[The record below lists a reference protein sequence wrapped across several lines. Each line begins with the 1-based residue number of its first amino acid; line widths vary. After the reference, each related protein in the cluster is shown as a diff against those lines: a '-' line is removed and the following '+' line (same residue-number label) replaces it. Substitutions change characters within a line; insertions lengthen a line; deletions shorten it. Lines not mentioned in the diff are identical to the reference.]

1 MYPRPPLPPS
11 LLGLWDRCTFRFNLS
26 VSDLW
31 CTVKCKGRREGKTFT
46 AIFLSI
52 FWQSTNQS
60 LTVIQH
66 HDALQWAIAESSFKP
81 ISWAV
86 GPNFLR
92 ITLFLSLPQ
101 KGNKVTRFQ
110 KNDSSWCCN
119 KLEEYIPSQR
129 NVSIN
134 CAFCPFSHVSKYLR
148 TLQNHPKGRPNNHST
163 QLLADPLLRNKSYI
177 RCTNTSIELRNK

>member
-1 MYPRPPLPPS
+1 MGNIKESPDNPFFVYPRPPLPPS

-52 FWQSTNQS
+52 CWQSTRQS

-110 KNDSSWCCN
+110 KNDSLYCCN
-119 KLEEYIPSQR
+119 KLE
-129 NVSIN
+129 
-134 CAFCPFSHVSKYLR
+134 KYKNIYSFPEECEL
-148 TLQNHPKGRPNNHST
+148 TLCISS
-163 QLLADPLLRNKSYI
+163 PL
-177 RCTNTSIELRNK
+177 TH

>member
-1 MYPRPPLPPS
+1 MHFL
-11 LLGLWDRCTFRFNLS
+11 DRFNLA

-31 CTVKCKGRREGKTFT
+31 CTVKRKESREEKTFT
-46 AIFLSI
+46 AIFFCI
-52 FWQSTNQS
+52 RCQSTRWS

-66 HDALQWAIAESSFKP
+66 HYASEWTSFKP

-86 GPNFLR
+86 GSNFLR
-92 ITLFLSLPQ
+92 IKQFLSLPQ
-101 KGNKVTRFQ
+101 KANKVTRFQ

-134 CAFCPFSHVSKYLR
+134 CAFRPLSHVSKYLR

-177 RCTNTSIELRNK
+177 RCTNTTIELRK